1 MGPEKGHAPELA
13 AHWATGNR
21 ASSAGAKQCHGS
33 RLRYSPAPLIASA
46 GVPEKQSLWEA
57 SATVA
62 GERVVAQGPQKPW
75 PRMQACNY
83 RFVSSRNGPTEGCV
97 VPAPS
102 SPGARHAVCDQEA
115 PLSPHTL
122 PRWARPCLGGKKNK
136 AKSSSDV
143 TAVH

>member
-1 MGPEKGHAPELA
+1 MGPEKGHAPESA

-97 VPAPS
+97 VRATC
-102 SPGARHAVCDQEA
+102 GARPGSAAVAAHVA
-115 PLSPHTL
+115 PLGTPMS
-122 PRWARPCLGGKKNK
+122 RRKKK
-136 AKSSSDV
+136 
-143 TAVH
+143 